1 MDAQPS
7 ILQSNAMDETQ
18 STRVESII
26 QEADNHSWVS
36 GTTNGFGKSKFV
48 LQKKG
53 SALAPNGSLI
63 WKVLW
68 NKYDTTQ
75 DRFASLVRTSGGVN
89 MIRNVRLYMGGKLI
103 SETRECGQKIALEN
117 LFVPYDAQVEIL
129 DEKTVGNHQY
139 FYDET
144 GELQLADDK
153 LFNEVGFRSPTN
165 DNGATIECS
174 VKISQLLPVLKDT
187 SLPSNLSSDIIIE
200 IDWNGIWGDIM
211 VESGAVAFT
220 NTERVFEITRPRLH
234 LDYITYADEIA
245 NALNNQMNSAD
256 GMTIPYRQEV
266 LVNSILNASN
276 AGTSQ
281 TTDVELGF
289 ANRSVMKIYV
299 QKLLQGNTNP
309 LLRNTRS
316 DGLYNEQLQLV
327 VNNRN
332 LYDRDVVKVSE
343 MYSYLGQTKTTPAY
357 LLPCTYNQFGLLGA
371 NNIMAE
377 GVNLPCKGTFTSV
390 DTVRANIQ
398 GQQRYLGI
406 NLAKTRVDNDTPQNA
421 IQVGESP
428 MVLRISRTTNTDT
441 DEESPNAIQ
450 QSACNLNIWVEC
462 VRAIIIR
469 NGVIDVINL

>member
-68 NKYDTTQ
+68 DKYDTTQ
-75 DRFASLVRTSGGVN
+75 DRFASLVRTCGGVN

-103 SETRECGQKIALEN
+103 SETRECGQKLALEN
-117 LFVPYDAQVEIL
+117 CFIPYDAQVEIE
-129 DEKTVGNHQY
+129 DEKTLGNHQY
-139 FYDET
+139 YYDEQ
-144 GELQLADDK
+144 GQLQLADDV
-153 LFNEVGFRSPTN
+153 LFNEVGFRSATN
-165 DNGATIECS
+165 NNSATLECS
-174 VKISQLLPVLKDT
+174 VKISNLLPVLKDT

-211 VESGAVAFT
+211 VESGAVAFS
-220 NTERVFEITRPRLH
+220 NTQRIFQITRPRLH

-245 NALNNQMNSAD
+245 NALNNQMNSAE

-266 LVNSILNASN
+266 LVNSVLNASG

-289 ANRSVMKIYV
+289 SNRSVI
-299 QKLLQGNTNP
+299 NF
-309 LLRNTRS
+309 
-316 DGLYNEQLQLV
+316 
-327 VNNRN
+327 
-332 LYDRDVVKVSE
+332 
-343 MYSYLGQTKTTPAY
+343 YL
-357 LLPCTYNQFGLLGA
+357 
-371 NNIMAE
+371 I
-377 GVNLPCKGTFTSV
+377 
-390 DTVRANIQ
+390 
-398 GQQRYLGI
+398 
-406 NLAKTRVDNDTPQNA
+406 
-421 IQVGESP
+421 
-428 MVLRISRTTNTDT
+428 
-441 DEESPNAIQ
+441 
-450 QSACNLNIWVEC
+450 
-462 VRAIIIR
+462 
-469 NGVIDVINL
+469 